1 MESKDRVNTA
11 RWQQVNEIE
20 TQNRLNKKIEKE
32 QHIKATLNN
41 KKERLQNRQLNW
53 IDKWIEKEDRLI
65 EKTMRER
72 SESHER
78 RIEEMNAKM
87 EVFKYNSELLTTNTL
102 NRSKSQKRITQ
113 LLTERRV
120 YRNNSPLLLDRN
132 HE

>member
-11 RWQQVNEIE
+11 RWQQINEIE
-20 TQNRLNKKIEKE
+20 AQNRLNKKIERE

-102 NRSKSQKRITQ
+102 NRSKSQKKITQ
-113 LLTERRV
+113 LLTERRI
-120 YRNNSPLLLDRN
+120 YRNNSPLLLDRI

>member
-1 MESKDRVNTA
+1 MESKDRVNTV
-11 RWQQVNEIE
+11 RWQQVTEIE
-20 TQNRLNKKIEKE
+20 AQNRLAKKMEKDD
-32 QHIKATLNN
+32 HIKATLNN
-41 KKERLQNRQLNW
+41 RKQRLQNRQLNW

-102 NRSKSQKRITQ
+102 NRSKSQKKISQ
-113 LLTERRV
+113 MLT
-120 YRNNSPLLLDRN
+120 
-132 HE
+132 

>member
-1 MESKDRVNTA
+1 MESKDRVNTV
-11 RWQQVNEIE
+11 RWQQVTEIE
-20 TQNRLNKKIEKE
+20 AQNRLAKKMEKDD
-32 QHIKATLNN
+32 HIKATLNN
-41 KKERLQNRQLNW
+41 RKQRLQNRQLNW

-102 NRSKSQKRITQ
+102 NRSKSQKKFTQ
-113 LLTERRV
+113 MLTERKV
-120 YRNNSPLLLDRN
+120 YRNNSPLLLDRI